1 LASWNYNSIRL
12 IYPLNFDLWGLN
24 HSIVLTPLS
33 VANQYQ
39 PTQPKEA
46 HVNSKSGKIRKK
58 WWMIAVGLLSLAGM
72 VLFLSP
78 GDATETKANK
88 KKINHIKAFQLHNK
102 KCLSC
107 HVSVAD
113 PERPGRTRDDWHMVV
128 NVMHG
133 YGFDLTKQEAEAITD
148 FLYDLR
154 QGIEK
159 DAG

>member
-1 LASWNYNSIRL
+1 M
-12 IYPLNFDLWGLN
+12 NFNRGTIN
-24 HSIVLTPLS
+24 
-33 VANQYQ
+33 
-39 PTQPKEA
+39 
-46 HVNSKSGKIRKK
+46 GKG
-58 WWMIAVGLLSLAGM
+58 WMILLCLLSLAGM
-72 VLFLSP
+72 VLFFSF
-78 GDATETKANK
+78 GDASATKADK
-88 KKINHIKAFQLHNK
+88 KKVNHIKAFQLHNK

-133 YGFDLTKQEAEAITD
+133 YGLDLTKQEAEAITD